1 MKFNYYV
8 HFLVGIAAIVVVWA
22 GLALATYTLSP
33 GRAAVLVGSGNR
45 VVGVRQAPGL
55 YWKVPLLGSVV
66 RVDART
72 RLSEGTIRPE
82 TGDAKGAGITYS
94 VAWRVADPGLFFKE
108 TNNHATEVRSRISAA
123 LAPALRKEMAKGEEA
138 FLTVPTAELRK
149 TMAGALAPVAK
160 KTGIAIVGIYPG
172 TANIPDDLNERL
184 VKAMTAGTEKK
195 IAAAEKA
202 VEAERSRIAAE
213 AAGERATVMSAAEQE
228 AARLDG
234 ASQAKVT
241 AIYAKVAA
249 EAPAFFRYY
258 LALES
263 ESAALKSHTKVFVI
277 STDSPWLKAL
287 RGNGGGKEK
296 P

>member
-22 GLALATYTLSP
+22 GLALATYTLGP
-33 GRAAVLVGSGNR
+33 GRVAVLVGSGNR
-45 VVGVRQAPGL
+45 VVGVRQEPGL

-66 RVDART
+66 RVNAGT

-82 TGDAKGAGITYS
+82 TGDAKGAGIDYA
-94 VAWRVADPGLFFKE
+94 VAWRVADPRLFYKE
-108 TNNHATEVRSRISAA
+108 TDNHATEVRSRISSA
-123 LAPALRKEMAKGEEA
+123 LAPVLRKEMAKGEEA
-138 FLTVPTAELRK
+138 FLTAPAAALRK
-149 TMAGALAPVAK
+149 AMAAALAPVAK
-160 KTGIAIVGIYPG
+160 ETGIAIVGVYPG
-172 TANIPDDLNERL
+172 TANIPDDLSGRL
-184 VKAMTAGTEKK
+184 VKAMTAGIEEK

-202 VEAERSRIAAE
+202 DEAERSRIAAE
-213 AAGERATVMSAAEQE
+213 AAGERASVMSAAEQE

-234 ASQAKVT
+234 ASQARVT
-241 AIYAKVAA
+241 AIYAKVSA
-249 EAPAFFRYY
+249 EAPEFFRYY

-287 RGNGGGKEK
+287 QGGGGKNK